1 MSSILGVDLISFPDN
16 CVPGKIMITSD
27 VAYRIFQC
35 LVAFGSANPC
45 EKEGFRRIMMD
56 VSLGGLGRTQF
67 LVKDGYYGVCGFYVC
82 GDDWFCVTTHED
94 LSPGTNTQ
102 LNTVNLKLAQ
112 LRDTIMAELFP

>member
-1 MSSILGVDLISFPDN
+1 MSSILGVDLISFPSN

-35 LVAFGSANPC
+35 LVAFGSADPN

-67 LVKDGYYGVCGFYVC
+67 LVKDGYYGVCGFYIC

-94 LSPGTNTQ
+94 LSPKTNEQ
-102 LNTVNLKLAQ
+102 LNSVNLQLAM
-112 LRDTIMAELFP
+112 LRDVIMTELFP